1 MKASRFT
8 DAQKAFIIKQMEDG
22 TSVAEVCRKAGIE
35 TLTIAVNQMI
45 SSSKVVPDQ
54 RSHPNLHIPSK
65 QNQRCMERRSGHAYQ
80 TRRAYWGRRD
90 CSDTSTS

>member
-1 MKASRFT
+1 MKASKFT
-8 DAQKAFIIKQMEDG
+8 DAQKAFIIKQTEDG

-54 RSHPNLHIPSK
+54 RSHPNLHILSK
-65 QNQRCMERRSGHAYQ
+65 QSQRCMERRSGHAYPESRGVQ
-80 TRRAYWGRRD
+80 R
-90 CSDTSTS
+90 